1 MSTDTALTAPAGLNP
16 AQAMILSQRTPAD
29 AIRYRVGRGG
39 GQKLAYVSHAWVTR
53 VLNEAFGF
61 RWSWD
66 VTDTVIVPDIHDP
79 LEVIVRGRLTLT
91 TPDGGTVVKE
101 QFGSTD
107 VKRYKNGGVI
117 SLGDDLK
124 AASSDALK
132 KAASLLGVALDL
144 YGASD
149 DPLPG
154 EEPPTKPA
162 GGATKA
168 AAPRNTGNVTTKAPN
183 GAQKAPQAP
192 ASATP
197 APSPAADPFDDLPS
211 ASQAPAQAAA
221 LAKSTNGSNGHRPA
235 RPTWSSPDDAQRWA
249 MQQTDAAGVVIFSHA
264 KHCANAYDKLRRTY
278 TAEAEHPTPAE
289 FFDRWYADVQ
299 RRIAEADAKL
309 SAELDAAAA
318 ADEQPNF

>member
-1 MSTDTALTAPAGLNP
+1 MDTALTVAGLNE
-16 AQAMILSQRTPAD
+16 AQAMILSQRTPVD
-29 AIRYRVGRGG
+29 AIRYRVGRGN
-39 GQKLAYVSHAWVTR
+39 GQQLAYVSHAWVTR

-66 VTDTVIVPDIHDP
+66 VTDTVIVPDLTNP
-79 LEVIVRGRLTLT
+79 AEVIVRGRLTVT

-154 EEPPTKPA
+154 EEPRQRPA

-168 AAPRNTGNVTTKAPN
+168 AAQRNGGNSTTKAHN
-183 GAQKAPQAP
+183 GAQQAPQAP
-192 ASATP
+192 AGATP
-197 APSPAADPFDDLPS
+197 AASATGDDFDRLPS
-211 ASQAPAQAAA
+211 ASKEPAQAAA
-221 LAKSTNGSNGHRPA
+221 LSKSSQPKWRNPDEAKA
-235 RPTWSSPDDAQRWA
+235 WA
-249 MQQTDAAGVVIFSHA
+249 MTAGAFDHQR
-264 KHCANAYDKLRRTY
+264 HCDNAYDKLRRM
-278 TAEAEHPTPAE
+278 ALASENPPKSADE
-289 FFDRWYADVQ
+289 FFGLWWANVQ
-299 RRIAEADAKL
+299 RRLVEKQAQ
-309 SAELDAAAA
+309 AAAA
-318 ADEQPNF
+318 EQPQF

>member
-1 MSTDTALTAPAGLNP
+1 MDTALSVPGLND
-16 AQAMILSQRTPAD
+16 AQRMILEQRTPTD
-29 AIRYRVGRGG
+29 AIRYRQGRGG
-39 GQKLAYVSHAWVTR
+39 GKDLAYVSHAWVTR

-66 VTDTVIVPDIHDP
+66 VTDTMIMPDLLDP
-79 LEVIVRGRLTLT
+79 HEVIVRGRLTVT

-154 EEPPTKPA
+154 EKPATRPA

-168 AAPRNTGNVTTKAPN
+168 AGERKAQNSTKTTSN
-183 GAQKAPQAP
+183 GAQKAPES
-192 ASATP
+192 ASGAT
-197 APSPAADPFDDLPS
+197 SADAEFDRLPS
-211 ASQAPAQAAA
+211 ASKAPAQATA
-221 LAKSTNGSNGHRPA
+221 LGTAQRNGSNGHKPT
-235 RPTWSSPDDAQRWA
+235 RPT
-249 MQQTDAAGVVIFSHA
+249 
-264 KHCANAYDKLRRTY
+264 
-278 TAEAEHPTPAE
+278 
-289 FFDRWYADVQ
+289 
-299 RRIAEADAKL
+299 
-309 SAELDAAAA
+309 
-318 ADEQPNF
+318 

>member
-1 MSTDTALTAPAGLNP
+1 MDTDTALSVPGLNP
-16 AQAMILSQRTPAD
+16 AQAMILSQRTPPD
-29 AIRYRVGRGG
+29 AIRYRIGRGNS
-39 GQKLAYVSHAWVTR
+39 QKLAYVSHAWVTR

-66 VTDTVIVPDIHDP
+66 VTDTMIMPDLVDP
-79 LEVIVRGRLTLT
+79 AEVIVRGRLTVT

-101 QFGSTD
+101 QFGSAD
-107 VKRYKNGGVI
+107 VKRYKAGGVI

-154 EEPPTKPA
+154 EEPSTRPP

-168 AAPRNTGNVTTKAPN
+168 AAQRAPQNVTTKAPIA
-183 GAQKAPQAP
+183 AQRAPES
-192 ASATP
+192 ASDAE
-197 APSPAADPFDDLPS
+197 FEQLPS
-211 ASQAPAQAAA
+211 ASKAPAQAAA
-221 LAKSTNGSNGHRPA
+221 LARNGSNGHRPA
-235 RPTWSSPDDAQRWA
+235 RPTWSSPDDAQSWA
-249 MQQTDAAGVVIFSHA
+249 MQQTDGAGVVIFDHA
-264 KHCANAYDKLRRTY
+264 KHVANAYAKLRTAY
-278 TAEAEHPTPAE
+278 AAEAEHPTPAE

-299 RRIAEADAKL
+299 RRIDEANARL
-309 SAELDAAAA
+309 AAELDAQAAA
-318 ADEQPNF
+318 EERPNF

>member
-1 MSTDTALTAPAGLNP
+1 MDTALTVAGLNE
-16 AQAMILSQRTPAD
+16 AQAMILSQRTPVD
-29 AIRYRVGRGG
+29 AIRYRVGRGN
-39 GQKLAYVSHAWVTR
+39 GQQLAYVSHAWVTR

-66 VTDTVIVPDIHDP
+66 VTDTVIVPDLTNP
-79 LEVIVRGRLTLT
+79 AEVIVRGRLTVT

-154 EEPPTKPA
+154 EEPRQRPA

-168 AAPRNTGNVTTKAPN
+168 AAQRNGGNSTTKAHN
-183 GAQKAPQAP
+183 GAQQAPQAP
-192 ASATP
+192 AGATP
-197 APSPAADPFDDLPS
+197 ATSDDFDRLPS
-211 ASQAPAQAAA
+211 ASKAPAQAAA
-221 LAKSTNGSNGHRPA
+221 LAKTTNGNGHRPA
-235 RPTWSSPDDAQRWA
+235 RPTWAGPDDAKAWA
-249 MQQTDAAGVVIFSHA
+249 AKQVDAAGVLIFAHA
-264 KHCANAYDKLRRTY
+264 NHVANAYDKLRRAY
-278 TAEAEHPTPAE
+278 TAEAEHPTPAG
-289 FFDRWYADVQ
+289 FFDRWFADVQ
-299 RRIAEADAKL
+299 RRIDEANTKL
-309 SAELDAAAA
+309 HAELDAAAA
-318 ADEQPNF
+318 AEEHPNF

>member
-1 MSTDTALTAPAGLNP
+1 MDTALTVAGLNP
-16 AQAMILSQRTPAD
+16 AQAMILSQRTPAE
-29 AIRYRVGRGG
+29 AIRYRVGRGN
-39 GQKLAYVSHAWVTR
+39 GQQLAYVSHAWVTR

-66 VTDTVIVPDIHDP
+66 VTDTVIVPDLTNP
-79 LEVIVRGRLTLT
+79 AEVIVRGRLTVT
-91 TPDGGTVVKE
+91 TPDGGTVIKE

-154 EEPPTKPA
+154 EEPAKRPA

-168 AAPRNTGNVTTKAPN
+168 AGERKAQNSTTKAPN
-183 GAQKAPQAP
+183 GAQRAPQ
-192 ASATP
+192 SATT
-197 APSPAADPFDDLPS
+197 ATSATDADFDRLPS
-211 ASQAPAQAAA
+211 ASKEPAQAAA
-221 LAKSTNGSNGHRPA
+221 LAKNGSNGHKPT
-235 RPTWSSPDDAQRWA
+235 RPTWAGPDDAKAWA
-249 MQQTDAAGVVIFSHA
+249 AKQTDAAGVLIFAHA
-264 KHCANAYDKLRRTY
+264 NHVANAYDKLRRSY
-278 TAEAEHPTPAE
+278 TAEAEHPTPAG

-299 RRIAEADAKL
+299 RRIDEANAKL
-309 SAELDAAAA
+309 DAELDAAAA
-318 ADEQPNF
+318 AQEQPNF

>member
-1 MSTDTALTAPAGLNP
+1 MNTELTTVTGLND
-16 AQAMILSQRTPAD
+16 AQRMILEQRTPAE
-29 AIRYRVGRGG
+29 AIRYRQGRGSS
-39 GQKLAYVSHAWVTR
+39 QQLAYVSHAWVTR

-66 VTDTVIVPDIHDP
+66 VTDTVIVPDLQNP
-79 LEVIVRGRLTLT
+79 AEVIVRGRLTVT

-101 QFGSTD
+101 QFGAAD
-107 VKRYKNGGVI
+107 VKRYKSGGVI

-162 GGATKA
+162 TTATKPA
-168 AAPRNTGNVTTKAPN
+168 AQRNTPQATGNTPK
-183 GAQKAPQAP
+183 AP
-192 ASATP
+192 ASASSAT
-197 APSPAADPFDDLPS
+197 DFDNLPS
-211 ASQAPAQAAA
+211 ASQEPQRAAVLAQGG
-221 LAKSTNGSNGHRPA
+221 AKRNGA
-235 RPTWSSPDDAQRWA
+235 TRPTWRTPTDAQDWA
-249 MQQTDAAGVVIFSHA
+249 MTTGAFDHRR
-264 KHCANAYDKLRRTY
+264 HCENAYDKLRRAY

-289 FFDRWYADVQ
+289 FYDRWYADVQ
-299 RRIAEADAKL
+299 RRVAEKHAA
-309 SAELDAAAA
+309 LDAVAAA
-318 ADEQPNF
+318 SETPQF

>member
-1 MSTDTALTAPAGLNP
+1 MNTDTALTAPAGLNP

-29 AIRYRVGRGG
+29 AIRYRQGRGG
-39 GQKLAYVSHAWVTR
+39 SQRLAYVSHAWVTR

-66 VTDTVIVPDIHDP
+66 VTDTVIVPDLTNP
-79 LEVIVRGRLTLT
+79 AEVIVRGRLTVT

-154 EEPPTKPA
+154 EEPATRPA

-168 AAPRNTGNVTTKAPN
+168 AGERKTQNSTTKAHN
-183 GAQKAPQAP
+183 GAQRAPQ
-192 ASATP
+192 SATT
-197 APSPAADPFDDLPS
+197 ATSADAEFDKLPS
-211 ASQAPAQAAA
+211 ASTAPAQAAA
-221 LAKSTNGSNGHRPA
+221 LAKNGNGSNGHRPA
-235 RPTWSSPDDAQRWA
+235 RPTWAGPDDAKTWA
-249 MQQTDAAGVVIFSHA
+249 AKQTNAAGVLIFAHA
-264 KHCANAYDKLRRTY
+264 NHVANAYDKLRRAY
-278 TAEAEHPTPAE
+278 TAEAEHPTPAG
-289 FFDRWYADVQ
+289 FFDRWFADVQ
-299 RRIAEADAKL
+299 RRIDEANAKL
-309 SAELDAAAA
+309 DAELDAAAA
-318 ADEQPNF
+318 AEEQPHF

>member
-1 MSTDTALTAPAGLNP
+1 MNTDTALTAPAGLNP
-16 AQAMILSQRTPAD
+16 AQAMILSQRTPTD
-29 AIRYRVGRGG
+29 AIRYRVGRGN
-39 GQKLAYVSHAWVTR
+39 GQQLAYVSHAWVTR

-66 VTDTVIVPDIHDP
+66 VTDTVIVPDLTNP
-79 LEVIVRGRLTLT
+79 LEVIVRGRLTVT

-154 EEPPTKPA
+154 EEPRQRPA

-168 AAPRNTGNVTTKAPN
+168 AAQRNAGNVTTKAHN
-183 GAQKAPQAP
+183 GAQKAPE
-192 ASATP
+192 SATT
-197 APSPAADPFDDLPS
+197 AVSATGDDFDRLPS
-211 ASQAPAQAAA
+211 ASKAPAQAAA
-221 LAKSTNGSNGHRPA
+221 LARNGNGSNGHKPT
-235 RPTWSSPDDAQRWA
+235 RPTWTGPDDAKAWA
-249 MQQTDAAGVVIFSHA
+249 AKQVDAAGVLIFAHA
-264 KHCANAYDKLRRTY
+264 NHVANSYDKQRRQY
-278 TAEAEHPTPAE
+278 LADNGDRATPSG
-289 FFDRWYADVQ
+289 FFDAWFAHVQ
-299 RRIAEADAKL
+299 VKIAEANAKL
-309 SAELDAAAA
+309 SAELDAQAAA
-318 ADEQPNF
+318 EEPHF

>member
-1 MSTDTALTAPAGLNP
+1 MDTALSVPGLND
-16 AQAMILSQRTPAD
+16 AQRMILEQRTPTD
-29 AIRYRVGRGG
+29 AIRYRQGRGG
-39 GQKLAYVSHAWVTR
+39 GKDLAYVSHAWVTR

-66 VTDTVIVPDIHDP
+66 VTDTMIMPDLLDP
-79 LEVIVRGRLTLT
+79 HEVIVRGRLTVT

-154 EEPPTKPA
+154 EKPA
-162 GGATKA
+162 TQATGGATKA
-168 AAPRNTGNVTTKAPN
+168 AGERKTQNSTGKAHN
-183 GAQKAPQAP
+183 DAQRAPQ
-192 ASATP
+192 SATP
-197 APSPAADPFDDLPS
+197 ATSANAEFDKLPS
-211 ASQAPAQAAA
+211 ASKEPQRAAV
-221 LAKSTNGSNGHRPA
+221 LAKANGSNGHRPA
-235 RPTWSSPDDAQRWA
+235 RPTWAGPDDAKAWA
-249 MQQTDAAGVVIFSHA
+249 AKQVDAAGVLIFAHA
-264 KHCANAYDKLRRTY
+264 NHVANAYDKLRRAY
-278 TAEAEHPTPAE
+278 TAEAEHPTPAG

-299 RRIAEADAKL
+299 RRIDEANARL
-309 SAELDAAAA
+309 AAELDAQAAA
-318 ADEQPNF
+318 EEQPNF

>member
-1 MSTDTALTAPAGLNP
+1 MDTALSVPGLND
-16 AQAMILSQRTPAD
+16 AQRMILEQRTPTD
-29 AIRYRVGRGG
+29 AIRYRQGRGG
-39 GQKLAYVSHAWVTR
+39 GKDLAYVSHAWVTR

-66 VTDTVIVPDIHDP
+66 VTDTMIMPDLLDP
-79 LEVIVRGRLTLT
+79 HEVIVRGRLTVT

-154 EEPPTKPA
+154 EKPATRPA

-168 AAPRNTGNVTTKAPN
+168 AGERKAQNSTKTAGN
-183 GAQKAPQAP
+183 GAQKAPESASGATP
-192 ASATP
+192 AASATD
-197 APSPAADPFDDLPS
+197 AEFDRLPS
-211 ASQAPAQAAA
+211 ASKAPAQAAA
-221 LAKSTNGSNGHRPA
+221 LGKTINGNGHRPA
-235 RPTWSSPDDAQRWA
+235 RPTWAGPDDAKAWA
-249 MQQTDAAGVVIFSHA
+249 AKQTDAAGVLIFAHA
-264 KHCANAYDKLRRTY
+264 NHVANAYDLLRRKY
-278 TAEAEHPTPAE
+278 TAEAGASATPAG

-299 RRIAEADAKL
+299 RRIDEANARL
-309 SAELDAAAA
+309 AAELDAQAAA
-318 ADEQPNF
+318 EEAPHF

>member
-1 MSTDTALTAPAGLNP
+1 MNTDTALSVPGLNP
-16 AQAMILSQRTPAD
+16 AQAMILSQRTPTD
-29 AIRYRVGRGG
+29 AIRYRIGRGNS
-39 GQKLAYVSHAWVTR
+39 QKLAYVSHAWVTR

-66 VTDTVIVPDIHDP
+66 VTDTMIMPDLVDP
-79 LEVIVRGRLTLT
+79 AEVIVRGRLTVT

-101 QFGSTD
+101 QFGSAD
-107 VKRYKNGGVI
+107 VKRYKAGGVI

-154 EEPPTKPA
+154 EEPTTRPA

-168 AAPRNTGNVTTKAPN
+168 AGERKAGNVTTKAPSA
-183 GAQKAPQAP
+183 AQKPVQSP
-192 ASATP
+192 VSATD
-197 APSPAADPFDDLPS
+197 AEFEAMPS
-211 ASQAPAQAAA
+211 ASKAPAQAAA
-221 LAKSTNGSNGHRPA
+221 LAHGNSSNGHRPA
-235 RPTWSSPDDAQRWA
+235 RPTWSSPDDAQAWA
-249 MQQTDAAGVVIFSHA
+249 AKQVDAAGVLIFDHA
-264 KHCANAYDKLRRTY
+264 KHVANAYAKLRTAY
-278 TAEAEHPTPAE
+278 AAEASHPTPAE

-299 RRIAEADAKL
+299 RRIDEANARL
-309 SAELDAAAA
+309 AAELDAQAAA
-318 ADEQPNF
+318 EERPNF

>member
-1 MSTDTALTAPAGLNP
+1 MDTDTALTAPAGLNP

-29 AIRYRVGRGG
+29 AIRYRQGRGG
-39 GQKLAYVSHAWVTR
+39 SQRLAYVSHAWVTR

-66 VTDTVIVPDIHDP
+66 VTDTVLFPDMHEP
-79 LEVIVRGRLTLT
+79 VEVVVRGRLTVT

-101 QFGSTD
+101 QFGSAD
-107 VKRYKNGGVI
+107 VKRYKDDRVI

-154 EEPPTKPA
+154 EEPSKRPA

-168 AAPRNTGNVTTKAPN
+168 AGEREVQNSTRSAHN
-183 GAQKAPQAP
+183 GAQKAPESAP
-192 ASATP
+192 GATSAD
-197 APSPAADPFDDLPS
+197 SEFDKLPS
-211 ASQAPAQAAA
+211 ASKAPAQAAA
-221 LAKSTNGSNGHRPA
+221 LATAQRGNGHKPT
-235 RPTWSSPDDAQRWA
+235 RPTWAGPDDAKAWA
-249 MQQTDAAGVVIFSHA
+249 AKQTNAAGELIFAHA
-264 KHCANAYDKLRRTY
+264 NHVANAYDKLRRAY
-278 TAEAEHPTPAE
+278 TAEAEHPTPAG
-289 FFDRWYADVQ
+289 FFDRWFTNVQ
-299 RRIAEADAKL
+299 RRIDEANAKL
-309 SAELDAAAA
+309 SAELDATAAA
-318 ADEQPNF
+318 QEQPQF